1 MAALSGIVY
10 YGFAFR
16 FYLGALRR
24 VTASDAGFFINLVP
38 IVALGG
44 AYWLLGET
52 LRPAQSCGCGMI
64 LLAMMGPV

>member
-10 YGFAFR
+10 YGLAFR

-24 VTASDAGFFINLVP
+24 DPASDAGFFINLVP

-52 LRPAQSCGCGMI
+52 L
-64 LLAMMGPV
+64 